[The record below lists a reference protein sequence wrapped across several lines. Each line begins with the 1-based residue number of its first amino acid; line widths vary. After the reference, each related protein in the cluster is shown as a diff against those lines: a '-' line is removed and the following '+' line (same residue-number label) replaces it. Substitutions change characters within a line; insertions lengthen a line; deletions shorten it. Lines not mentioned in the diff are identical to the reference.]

1 MVLVVNMYPSE
12 LPQFRFFGT
21 CKIQECGL
29 EVKSFGLSLGLTL
42 SGIGLDLSLM
52 ASGLG
57 LIEIGLVVSNTYS
70 AHDIN

>member
-42 SGIGLDLSLM
+42 SGLGFGLM
-52 ASGLG
+52 PP
-57 LIEIGLVVSNTYS
+57 GLVNIL
-70 AHDIN
+70 AKHIL